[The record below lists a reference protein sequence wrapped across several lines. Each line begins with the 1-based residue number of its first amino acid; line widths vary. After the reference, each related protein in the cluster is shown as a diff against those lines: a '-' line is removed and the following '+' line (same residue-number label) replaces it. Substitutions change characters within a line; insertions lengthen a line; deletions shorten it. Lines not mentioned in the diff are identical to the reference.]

1 MKAIESYLARKVT
14 QERKRDL
21 KMKPRLPRN
30 HYTLVAMVQPRFVFF
45 LGFVVQFSVPHSLT
59 VCERSIKRRGTQNRS
74 ES

>member
-1 MKAIESYLARKVT
+1 MKAIESYRARKVT
-14 QERKRDL
+14 QERKKDL

-30 HYTLVAMVQPRFVFF
+30 HYTL
-45 LGFVVQFSVPHSLT
+45 GFVDQFSVPHSLT